1 MFFPVFQSDTH
12 LPSKFMRIYKG
23 KKNLFDDA
31 LMVTFF
37 FLYNQIQGERDWF
50 KHQKDSLDINYIAHG
65 IYNFGA
71 SSCASCKMVFW
82 RKARV

>member
-1 MFFPVFQSDTH
+1 MFFPVFQSDTN

-31 LMVTFF
+31 LMVTFV
-37 FLYNQIQGERDWF
+37 LYNQIQGERDWF
-50 KHQKDSLDINYIAHG
+50 KHQKDELDINYRALG

-71 SSCASCKMVFW
+71 SSSSSCKMVFW